1 MPGVLQPL
9 SQQSPVVNEDG
20 TPTEYV
26 IRWAQQRQIDISE
39 GITEAEAQAL
49 IDTWAASRSVIAGT
63 GLSGG
68 GPLSADVT
76 LNLDASIDLL
86 TDVDTSTTPPTDG
99 QALVWNDTDRS
110 EERRVGKECVSTFS
124 SRWSPYH
131 EKKKTHE

>member
-9 SQQSPVVNEDG
+9 RQQSPVVNEDG
-20 TPTEYV
+20 TPTEYF

-99 QALVWNDTDRS
+99 PALEIVRAH
-110 EERRVGKECVSTFS
+110 V
-124 SRWSPYH
+124 
-131 EKKKTHE
+131 